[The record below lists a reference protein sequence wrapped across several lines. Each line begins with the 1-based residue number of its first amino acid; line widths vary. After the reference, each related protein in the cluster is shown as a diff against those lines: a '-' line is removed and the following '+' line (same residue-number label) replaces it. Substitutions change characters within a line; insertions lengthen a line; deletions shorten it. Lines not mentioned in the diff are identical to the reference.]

1 MQDAIYKQ
9 LAGLW
14 NLLKHLCE
22 VDTSG
27 EIEELRAEL
36 EALYLDFADAHE
48 WTSPQAFFNNIE
60 NETSAPSPEFI
71 RFTKAAAERVFFR
84 TGEGIP
90 VKSRCSFIQA
100 QKIASEIKEARFPS
114 PPLFARICDLADTI
128 ESLESF
134 PLFQAIREPVY
145 ISPVYPLAAQANEDL
160 TYIYIIK
167 KKDFDRLTENGFE
180 PLESALSG
188 GRKLN
193 IHISPREPLTPE
205 QKNTIISVVG
215 SGQLSNIRRFLRK
228 EFHGEEL
235 SEYSWTD
242 IYEAIEQA
250 GKLSQEQ
257 QAGKPER
264 EKKNP
269 AKKEAEKAIR
279 KFVIQRFEETG
290 LPVIPK
296 EIAAHIEPKLGYR
309 DFKSARKAV
318 YSSKAYKTF
327 LAEGKICKE
336 RQKGRGEYTGSVA
349 PSEQVN
355 NHTGSGQEALK
366 NLENREEI
374 LGIYEE
380 QKKEPDFNMYPSD

>member
-1 MQDAIYKQ
+1 MQDAIYRQ
-9 LAGLW
+9 LASLW

-48 WTSPQAFFNNIE
+48 WTSPQAFFDNIE
-60 NETSAPSPEFI
+60 NETSPPSPEFI
-71 RFTKAAAERVFFR
+71 RFAKAAAERVSFR
-84 TGEGIP
+84 TGEGVP

-114 PPLFARICDLADTI
+114 PPLFARICDLSDSI

-167 KKDFDRLTENGFE
+167 KKDFERLTENGFG

-188 GRKLN
+188 GRKLKRR
-193 IHISPREPLTPE
+193 IFPKEPLTAE
-205 QKNTIISVVG
+205 QRGMIISVCG
-215 SGQLSNIRRFLRK
+215 SGKLSDIRRFLRK

-250 GKLSQEQ
+250 GKLSQADNLQQPASSPEQ
-257 QAGKPER
+257 A
-264 EKKNP
+264 
-269 AKKEAEKAIR
+269 
-279 KFVIQRFEETG
+279 
-290 LPVIPK
+290 
-296 EIAAHIEPKLGYR
+296 EPKRGRPKNSGDKLV
-309 DFKSARKAV
+309 ARRRGIIGKLL
-318 YSSKAYKTF
+318 KTDEHIT
-327 LAEGKICKE
+327 AEDIKDILKNE
-336 RQKGRGEYTGSVA
+336 HNIPA
-349 PSEQVN
+349 SEQ
-355 NHTGSGQEALK
+355 TIYSDKKIIKQ
-366 NLENREEI
+366 REI
-374 LGIYEE
+374 R
-380 QKKEPDFNMYPSD
+380 N